1 MIELGQN
8 SRQNRVRADT
18 HQSASE
24 SSAHPTRRGRPSATA
39 SRRHNSQCSGSPSLR
54 PTFWGTWR
62 VAPAAVSTHP
72 PCSPHSRLHWP
83 INPNGSTVQTATLQT
98 RRPLQ
103 PGCCKAISTLVC
115 GRNVRN
121 NKSDV
126 LTGHVPT
133 EQSPRNRTCCVKRPM
148 IEFSVR
154 LSSRACLDKS
164 SVLHEE
170 HKEGVSHLKC
180 FIVDAAAK

>member
-1 MIELGQN
+1 VLGVAQ
-8 SRQNRVRADT
+8 SPPDILGYLAGGTGRSQHLPTTLTAHPPPLA
-18 HQSASE
+18 HQSKWLNSPDRDPPDQEAV
-24 SSAHPTRRGRPSATA
+24 ATW
-39 SRRHNSQCSGSPSLR
+39 L
-54 PTFWGTWR
+54 
-62 VAPAAVSTHP
+62 
-72 PCSPHSRLHWP
+72 
-83 INPNGSTVQTATLQT
+83 LQ
-98 RRPLQ
+98 
-103 PGCCKAISTLVC
+103 GDFNWLVC
-115 GRNVRN
+115 GRNVLN

-148 IEFSVR
+148 IEFSAR

-180 FIVDAAAK
+180 FIVDAAAR

>member
-1 MIELGQN
+1 MIELDQN
-8 SRQNRVRADT
+8 SQQNRVRADT

-62 VAPAAVSTHP
+62 VAPAAVSTYP
-72 PCSPHSRLHWP
+72 PRSPHTRLHWP
-83 INPNGSTVQTATLQT
+83 INPNGSTVQTGTLQT
-98 RRPLQ
+98 RRPLR

-133 EQSPRNRTCCVKRPM
+133 GQSPRSRTCCVKRPT
-148 IEFSVR
+148 IELSAR

-164 SVLHEE
+164 LVLHEE
-170 HKEGVSHLKC
+170 HKECVSHLKC